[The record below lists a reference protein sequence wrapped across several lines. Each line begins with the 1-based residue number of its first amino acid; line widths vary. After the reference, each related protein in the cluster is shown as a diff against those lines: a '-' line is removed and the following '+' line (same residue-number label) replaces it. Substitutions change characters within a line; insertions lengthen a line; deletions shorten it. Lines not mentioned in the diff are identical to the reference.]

1 MPWKRL
7 VCSALLLVGAT
18 ETYADDVPIA
28 LAKLQLVTEQG
39 AEAKLEVAPAN
50 GGEPVAAVVTVSKT
64 GPEFWSVEL
73 RVPGLNWQQGAHYQ
87 LKFRAKATP
96 ESYIYLVPEQDSGAQ
111 FSVALGTMLQIPR
124 AWTDCTVSF
133 AVTDEATPG
142 RLTISELSINPGAFA
157 FSDFVLTR
165 E

>member
-1 MPWKRL
+1 MSWMRL
-7 VCSALLLVGAT
+7 VCSALLLAGAAQ
-18 ETYADDVPIA
+18 TYADDMPIA

-39 AEAKLEVAPAN
+39 AEAKLEVTAAN
-50 GGEPVAAVVTVSKT
+50 GSEPAAAVVTVSKT
-64 GPEFWSVEL
+64 GSEFWSVEL
-73 RVPGLNWQQGAHYQ
+73 RAPGLNWQQGVRYQ

-96 ESYIYLVPEQDSGAQ
+96 ESYIYVVPERDGGAQ
-111 FSVALGTMLQIPR
+111 FSVALGTMLQIPA

-133 AVTDEATPG
+133 AVTVEGTPG
-142 RLTISELSINPGAFA
+142 RLTISELSVNPAVFA